1 MGQAVRQG
9 EQGLL
14 GLPSSWS
21 VNCTERCC
29 NVPLVPYRP
38 LLSSQLPG
46 QTLVLLPKCPA
57 RLPCLLLL
65 CRQVQ
70 EVVKKIAFVRGRGR
84 GARGAQ
90 QRQQAE
96 EEEQV
101 GEEQEEEEEEA
112 GADGDGEA
120 QAAPS
125 RRCATASLALCPAG
139 ACCFKHH

>member
-1 MGQAVRQG
+1 VGQAVRQG

-96 EEEQV
+96 EGEQE
-101 GEEQEEEEEEA
+101 GEEQEEA
-112 GADGDGEA
+112 GADGEGEA

-125 RRCATASLALCPAG
+125 RRCATASPALLPAA
-139 ACCFKHH
+139 ACCFKHQGT

>member
-1 MGQAVRQG
+1 MQHG

-14 GLPSSWS
+14 GLPSSRS

-101 GEEQEEEEEEA
+101 GEEEEA

-125 RRCATASLALCPAG
+125 RRCATASLALFPAG

>member
-1 MGQAVRQG
+1 MQHG

-14 GLPSSWS
+14 GLPSSRS

-65 CRQVQ
+65 CRQPSLPLVLQILYMWIPARVPTSDLMTIMQSGRRTNSPSPCKLVVQ
-70 EVVKKIAFVRGRGR
+70 ALVRYK
-84 GARGAQ
+84 AKHWA
-90 QRQQAE
+90 
-96 EEEQV
+96 
-101 GEEQEEEEEEA
+101 A
-112 GADGDGEA
+112 GVW
-120 QAAPS
+120 PVHWFS
-125 RRCATASLALCPAG
+125 
-139 ACCFKHH
+139 FKLLIGNSTTHWGLP